1 MIWGALTAPLK
12 EGDKYMTAPDN
23 RDLTKPK
30 VAPFSNSWRTGADKK
45 GSITMNEKTTALIH
59 AIAAATAA
67 ERDFKAVNAAASAT
81 IAEPDKGITDKIP
94 AERVEEITHKASE
107 LLHDAHSIVVWVSN
121 GVECACASSVSHP
134 NVGSRSVSWVIGPA
148 KLDEIS
154 AEFLVKRLADDG
166 ALGLVDDETECDI
179 FNDEFEE
186 AKEDNPAAD
195 ADDKRAVCPLGKDY
209 EVAIAKFISGY
220 LSKPQTIRDILDGK
234 ETADSSIKK
243 AVDIFNN

>member
-1 MIWGALTAPLK
+1 
-12 EGDKYMTAPDN
+12 
-23 RDLTKPK
+23 
-30 VAPFSNSWRTGADKK
+30 
-45 GSITMNEKTTALIH
+45 MNEKTTALIH

-67 ERDFKAVNAAASAT
+67 EKGFKAVNAAASAT

-107 LLHDAHSIVVWVSN
+107 LLHDAHSVVVWVSN

-179 FNDEFEE
+179 FSDEFEE
-186 AKEDNPAAD
+186 AKEDDTASAGHSD
-195 ADDKRAVCPLGKDY
+195 SSGELDKAKDICPLGKDY

-220 LSKPQTIRDILDGK
+220 LSRPQTIRDILDGK